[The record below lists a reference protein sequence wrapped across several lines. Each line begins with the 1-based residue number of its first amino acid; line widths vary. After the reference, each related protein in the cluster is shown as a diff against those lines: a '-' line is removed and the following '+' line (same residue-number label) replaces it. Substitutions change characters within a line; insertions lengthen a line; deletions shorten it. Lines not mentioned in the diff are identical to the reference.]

1 MVWLNDA
8 HHYFLHDV
16 YGEAIVAG
24 LRLLLADATRAPVL
38 VAGTLW
44 AGADHYDRLRTVVP
58 RDCGL
63 PDPHAQARVLLAGR
77 CLGVSDAF
85 TPAEI
90 RQARRSADARLVTA
104 AAAADGRICQY
115 LAADFDL
122 LHLYNTATPGPRA
135 LLDAAIDA
143 RRLDHLPALPL
154 DFLAAAAEG
163 YLTDTQWDLLED
175 TWLPQ
180 ALTQL
185 TRPLQGARGHLHPQ
199 RRPRGAF
206 TEPLTGP
213 ASSTSSPTSSPTMA
227 APSDAS
233 ALFHHC
239 CGRQPCAT
247 ATPNQPGNSPLP
259 QPAATCSTPLAACGP
274 KRMPP
279 ATSPSP
285 TGLTSGQL
293 QEALRTAGTR
303 KAAALLNERIAAHGD
318 LADEPREEELYRYY
332 EELERRRAEHPY
344 SWDLDGQYATPF
356 TSSESEESENLAR
369 IRL

>member
-104 AAAADGRICQY
+104 AAVADGRICQY

-185 TRPLQGARGHLHPQ
+185 TRP
-199 RRPRGAF
+199 F
-206 TEPLTGP
+206 KE
-213 ASSTSSPTSSPTMA
+213 
-227 APSDAS
+227 
-233 ALFHHC
+233 
-239 CGRQPCAT
+239 
-247 ATPNQPGNSPLP
+247 
-259 QPAATCSTPLAACGP
+259 PAATCTPNAAPAAPSPNPSRGRPALPALRLPRRPWPHPATPQRCSTTAVAGSPALQPPRISPATRLCRSQPQPAPHRSPPVGQSGCRPPRHPRQLDLRPANCRRLCGP
-274 KRMPP
+274 PVPGK
-279 ATSPSP
+279 
-285 TGLTSGQL
+285 Q
-293 QEALRTAGTR
+293 
-303 KAAALLNERIAAHGD
+303 
-318 LADEPREEELYRYY
+318 PRC
-332 EELERRRAEHPY
+332 
-344 SWDLDGQYATPF
+344 
-356 TSSESEESENLAR
+356 
-369 IRL
+369 